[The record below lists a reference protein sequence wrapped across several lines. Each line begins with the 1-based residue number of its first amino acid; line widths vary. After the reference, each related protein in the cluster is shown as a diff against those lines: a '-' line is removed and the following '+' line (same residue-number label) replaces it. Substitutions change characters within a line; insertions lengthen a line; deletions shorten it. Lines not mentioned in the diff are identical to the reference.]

1 MCFPVPY
8 VRANLLT
15 TAQGATVVLPNGSRA
30 LSEGDERQKHTHAHL
45 SASVSLFG
53 LLCPSEQVA
62 KLSEKK
68 MLQLA
73 KRPLDKSSPANK

>member
-8 VRANLLT
+8 VRAHLLT

-53 LLCPSEQVA
+53 LLCP
-62 KLSEKK
+62 LSKW
-68 MLQLA
+68 QSYP
-73 KRPLDKSSPANK
+73 KRKCYNWQKTP